1 MMMRTIKRACRQTEG
16 SSLLETALLV
26 PVLAFLLVGVADFG
40 QAYYVAME
48 MGSAAR
54 TGALYGAR
62 NPTDTAGMVAAAK
75 LDAPDVKTFSSAAVY
90 GCECSDGSSP
100 SSSCAVVPTCT
111 YNALYYVQVN
121 TSTTY
126 TPMLKYPGIPA
137 SLVLRGQVRMRAA
150 Y

>member
-1 MMMRTIKRACRQTEG
+1 MMRLIEHACKQTEG

-48 MGSAAR
+48 MGSAAH
-54 TGALYGAR
+54 TGAVYGAR

-75 LDAPDVKTFSSAAVY
+75 LDAPDVKTFTSTATY
-90 GCECSDGSSP
+90 GCECSDGTSASP
-100 SSSCAVVPTCT
+100 SCAVVPTCA

-121 TSTTY
+121 TTTTY
-126 TPMLKYPGIPA
+126 TPMLRYPGIPA
-137 SLVLRGQVRMRAA
+137 SLVLNGQVRMRAA
-150 Y
+150 H